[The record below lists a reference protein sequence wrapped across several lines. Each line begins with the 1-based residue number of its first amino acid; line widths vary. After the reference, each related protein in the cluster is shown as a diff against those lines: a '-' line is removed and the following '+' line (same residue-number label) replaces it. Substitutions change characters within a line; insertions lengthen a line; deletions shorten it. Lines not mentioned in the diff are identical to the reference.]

1 MIRRPPRSTR
11 TDTLFPYTTLFR
23 SYPQD
28 GAENIDF
35 ALPAEQGDDAAGVE
49 RRGVEIVQRRM
60 LTDFLLHNPGKRLGG
75 QDLVQGHGGHLLPAC
90 PRNELGQ
97 RVETLDDHDVVAM
110 AAGERLAGQ
119 GAVRRSAEV
128 SVGIEGVSPGRTR
141 LATGHSEKKTT

>member
-49 RRGVEIVQRRM
+49 RRGVEIGERGR

-75 QDLVQGHGGHLLPAC
+75 QDLVQGHEGRLLPAC
-90 PRNELGQ
+90 PRTERGQ
-97 RVETLDDHDVVAM
+97 RVVKAVDHDMVTADLM
-110 AAGERLAGQ
+110 QLGY
-119 GAVRRSAEV
+119 VRIIADRV
-128 SVGIEGVSPGRTR
+128 
-141 LATGHSEKKTT
+141 EKGG